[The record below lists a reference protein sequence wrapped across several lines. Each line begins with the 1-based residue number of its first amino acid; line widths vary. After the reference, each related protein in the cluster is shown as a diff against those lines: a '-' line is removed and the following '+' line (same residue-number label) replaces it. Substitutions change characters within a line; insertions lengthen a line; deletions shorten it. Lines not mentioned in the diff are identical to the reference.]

1 MQEMWVRYLSQ
12 EYPLEKEMAT
22 HSSIIA
28 WKIPRTKKPGGL
40 QSMGLQGVRQDLATK
55 QKQVPGPMLG
65 ADNRA
70 VKKN

>member
-1 MQEMWVRYLSQ
+1 
-12 EYPLEKEMAT
+12 MAT

-28 WKIPRTKKPGGL
+28 WDIIPRTKKPGGL
-40 QSMGLQGVRQDLATK
+40 QSMGLQRVRQDLATK

-70 VKKN
+70 VNKN